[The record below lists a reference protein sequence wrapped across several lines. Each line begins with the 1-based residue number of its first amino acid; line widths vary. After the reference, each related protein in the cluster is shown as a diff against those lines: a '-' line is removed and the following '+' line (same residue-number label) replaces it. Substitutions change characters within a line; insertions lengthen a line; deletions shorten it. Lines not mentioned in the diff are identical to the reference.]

1 MSDSLRDQL
10 LKAGL
15 VTKSQASRVEIDQ
28 QRKQH
33 RQKKGGG
40 KAESPEALAKR
51 QKAAAAQAAKAARDR
66 ELNQA
71 RQEKAAARARA
82 AEIRQLVDQHR
93 LPALEGENLEYF
105 NFVTFRKIRRIAV
118 NDERREKLRK
128 GELFIVWYEGRTAM
142 VPADVAAKIRE
153 RDEKAV
159 IAYQEGPE
167 EVDENDPY
175 KDYVVPDDLK
185 W

>member
-1 MSDSLRDQL
+1 MGDSLRDQL

-15 VTKSQASRVEIDQ
+15 VTKSQVERAEGQQ
-28 QRKQH
+28 QRQTH
-33 RQKKGGG
+33 QRKKAGR
-40 KAESPEALAKR
+40 KAESAEAAARR
-51 QKAAAAQAAKAARDR
+51 QKAAEAQSAKASRDR
-66 ELNQA
+66 ELNLA

-82 AEIRQLVDQHR
+82 AEIRQLIDQHR
-93 LPALEGENLEYF
+93 LAPLEGEGLEYF

-118 NDERREKLRK
+118 NAERREKLRK
-128 GELFIVWYEGRTAM
+128 GELSVVWFEGRTAM
-142 VPADVAAKIRE
+142 VPAEVAARIRE

-159 IAYQEGPE
+159 IPYQEGQE

-175 KDYVVPDDLK
+175 KDYVVPDDLT

>member
-15 VTKSQASRVEIDQ
+15 VTRSQATRVEQDS
-28 QRKQH
+28 QRQQH
-33 RQKKGGG
+33 RQKKGGAKAGAAEAAG
-40 KAESPEALAKR
+40 K
-51 QKAAAAQAAKAARDR
+51 QQQAAAAQAAKAARDR
-66 ELNQA
+66 KLNLA
-71 RQEKAAARARA
+71 RQEKVAARARA

-93 LPALEGENLEYF
+93 LPALEGDNLEDF

-128 GELFIVWYEGRTAM
+128 GELSIVWFEGRTAM
-142 VPADVAAKIRE
+142 VPADVATKIRE

-175 KDYVVPDDLK
+175 RDYVVPDDLK